1 MNKNYRSRQQI
12 IESILVPAQ
21 DAGQQGIAIT
31 NLMRKSNLSHGR
43 VNDFIEKLTGNGLI
57 NKIEF
62 DGKNT
67 FIITEKGRLYLQEYK
82 KYQNIAQTFG
92 LDL

>member
-1 MNKNYRSRQQI
+1 MKTYRSSPQI
-12 IESILVPAQ
+12 IESILAPTQ
-21 DAGQQGIAIT
+21 DAGREGIAIT
-31 NLMRKSNLSHGR
+31 KLMSKSNLSHGR
-43 VNDFIEKLTGNGLI
+43 VNEFIDKLIGGDLI

-67 FIITEKGRLYLQEYK
+67 FIITEKGRLYLQEYQK
-82 KYQNIAQTFG
+82 FQNIAQTFG

>member
-1 MNKNYRSRQQI
+1 MKPYRSSPQI
-12 IESILVPAQ
+12 IESILMPTQ
-21 DAGQQGIAIT
+21 DAGREGIAIT
-31 NLMRKSNLSHGR
+31 KLMLKSNLSHGR

-67 FIITEKGRLYLQEYK
+67 FIITEKGRLYLQEYQ
-82 KYQNIAQTFG
+82 KYQNIAQSFG

>member
-1 MNKNYRSRQQI
+1 VSKYRSSQQI
-12 IESILVPAQ
+12 IESILQPAQ
-21 DAGQQGIAIT
+21 DCGREGIPIT
-31 NLMRKSNLSHGR
+31 KLMAKSNLSYIR
-43 VNDFIEKLTGNGLI
+43 VNEFITKLTGTGLM

-67 FIITEKGRLYLQEYK
+67 FIITEKGRLYLQEYQK
-82 KYQNIAQTFG
+82 FQSIAQTFG

>member
-1 MNKNYRSRQQI
+1 MKVKYRSSQAI
-12 IESILVPAQ
+12 IESILMPTQ
-21 DAGQQGIAIT
+21 DAGREGIVIT
-31 NLMRKSNLSHGR
+31 NLMQKSNLSHTR
-43 VNDFIEKLTGNGLI
+43 VNEFIEKLTGTGLM

-82 KYQNIAQTFG
+82 KYQNIAQSFG

>member
-1 MNKNYRSRQQI
+1 MKPYRSSPQI
-12 IESILVPAQ
+12 IESILAPTQ
-21 DAGQQGIAIT
+21 DAGREGIAIT
-31 NLMRKSNLSHGR
+31 KLMTKSNLSHGR
-43 VNDFIEKLTGNGLI
+43 VNEFIDKLTGSGLM

-67 FIITEKGRLYLQEYK
+67 FIITEKGRLYLQEYQ

>member
-1 MNKNYRSRQQI
+1 M
-12 IESILVPAQ
+12 PTQ
-21 DAGQQGIAIT
+21 DAGREGIPIT
-31 NLMRKSNLSHGR
+31 RLMLKSNLSHGR
-43 VNDFIEKLTGNGLI
+43 INDFIDKLIGNELI

-67 FIITEKGRLYLQEYK
+67 FIITEKGRLYLQEYQ